1 MLGYECFVGVIISD
15 NELFIR
21 EAGEHCQ
28 RDIEPVN
35 LGMKLTLQGS
45 FERCDSLFILSLI
58 CAFRSSATCYAP
70 RAQAKPAVIGAGS
83 PPALGYPA
91 KIDANGVHRP
101 ASPLPTH
108 ANQQPTT
115 RTWNTPVTGS

>member
-35 LGMKLTLQGS
+35 LGMKLTLQGAFS
-45 FERCDSLFILSLI
+45 SLFVSQSTLI
-58 CAFRSSATCYAP
+58 PARFLTSYLLRSASAGQTGRDRRGHAARARLPGQDRRERRAP
-70 RAQAKPAVIGAGS
+70 AGLAAADSRQPAAD
-83 PPALGYPA
+83 
-91 KIDANGVHRP
+91 DADVERPRHR
-101 ASPLPTH
+101 
-108 ANQQPTT
+108 
-115 RTWNTPVTGS
+115 